1 MANLRVEAGAGVSQH
16 YLRRRRQARARRIRR
31 IAFAATGLA
40 LGGLVLASVLYA
52 GSPDRL
58 AGGLKIVGVDVGGL
72 EADDARRLLE
82 QRAAAVARKPVVFT
96 VSGQRFRIRPV
107 DLGLRVDWGGAVA
120 SARAEGDGF
129 APLRGVK
136 RIRLRLFGDDVS
148 PKARYDGA
156 KLRAE
161 LAAISRAVDRPHH
174 EAALE
179 LRGLKVV
186 VVPAQQGNVI
196 DRRQAV
202 RTILGALTSF
212 QRNAPVTLP
221 MRSDPPRVTA
231 ATLAPALRE
240 ARIALS
246 KPVRLTLGATAYR
259 IPRWRIAEMLR
270 LPKNGAKELRIA
282 GAGATA
288 FFKRL
293 EKVVNAPPKDAQFI
307 VYANGV
313 RIQPSKDGRMLDVP
327 KTADALLA
335 SALRVLP
342 ARRTAAIVVGISHPK
357 RTTEDAKKMGI
368 TGVVGSYTTYYGGV
382 PNRIHNVQ
390 LVSRL
395 IDNHLI
401 PPGKEFSF
409 NGTTGE
415 RSADKGFLE
424 APVIING
431 ELQTGLGGGVCQVS
445 TTVFNSA
452 YEAGLPITA
461 RTNHA
466 LYISHYPQGRDATV
480 DYPSTDLKFVNDT
493 DHWLLLRAFVSAS
506 SLTVNLYGA
515 PQHRKVESTTSEL
528 RETGPA
534 PIVRKPD
541 PTMLKGKRVIE
552 ESGSPSRATSV
563 TRRVYASNGKLLYEN
578 TWYSSY
584 RAEKKVIR
592 YGTKPKP
599 KPKPK
604 PVEPLEPSPFPT
616 DFTIPPPE

>member
-16 YLRRRRQARARRIRR
+16 YLRRRRQARARRIKR
-31 IAFAATGLA
+31 IALAGTGLA

-58 AGGLKIVGVDVGGL
+58 AGGLTIAGVDVGGL
-72 EADDARRLLE
+72 ETAEAKGLLE
-82 QRAAAVARKPVVFT
+82 QRAAAIARKPVVFT
-96 VSGQRFRIRPV
+96 VRGQNFRIRPV
-107 DLGLRVDWGGAVA
+107 DLNLRVDWGAAVN

-136 RIRLRLFGDDVS
+136 RMRLRLFGDDVS
-148 PKARYDGA
+148 PKVRYDGS

-161 LAAISRAVDRPHH
+161 LAAISRAVDRPHN

-186 VVPAQQGNVI
+186 VVPAQQGNVV
-196 DRRQAV
+196 DRKEAV
-202 RTILGALTSF
+202 RSILAALTSF
-212 QRNAPVTLP
+212 ERGAPVTLA

-259 IPRWRIAEMLR
+259 VPRWRIAEMLR
-270 LPKNGAKELRIA
+270 LPKNGAKEVRIA
-282 GAGATA
+282 GPGATA

-307 VYANGV
+307 VYSNGV

-327 KTADALLA
+327 KTAEALHA
-335 SALRVLP
+335 AAVRVLP

-357 RTTEDAKKMGI
+357 RTTADAEKMGI

-395 IDNHLI
+395 IDNQLI
-401 PPGKEFSF
+401 PPGTEFSF

-415 RSADKGFLE
+415 RTAEKGFLE

-431 ELQTGLGGGVCQVS
+431 ELETGLGGGVCQVS

-452 YEAGLPITA
+452 YEAGLPITT

-480 DYPSTDLKFVNDT
+480 DYPSIDLKFVNDT
-493 DHWLLLRAFVSAS
+493 DHWLLLRTFVSS
-506 SLTVNLYGA
+506 NSLTVNLYGT
-515 PQHRKVESTTSEL
+515 PRDRKVESTTSEL

-534 PIVRKPD
+534 PIVRKAD
-541 PTMLKGKRVIE
+541 PTMLKGKEVVE
-552 ESGSPSRATSV
+552 ESGTPSRSTSV
-563 TRRVYASNGKLLYEN
+563 TRRVYAANGKLLYEN

-584 RAEKKVIR
+584 RAEKRVVR

-604 PVEPLEPSPFPT
+604 PVELEPSPFPT
-616 DFTIPPPE
+616 DFTLPPPE